1 MWRRD
6 HEYSIAELLDHPVL
20 TMVMRSMGMD
30 RRAVELLLETVEDDA
45 DRQRGR
51 TDDPV
56 IA

>member
-20 TMVMRSMGMD
+20 AMAMRSMGMD
-30 RRAVELLLETVEDDA
+30 RRAVELLLETVEDDT

-56 IA
+56 IV